1 MPGKDITPMI
11 RQYLEIKAQHPDAI
25 LFYRIG
31 DFYEMFFEDAH
42 VASRILD
49 IALTSRDKE
58 DEDAVPLC
66 GVPYHSAHSYIT
78 KLLNQGLK
86 VAICEQVEDPR
97 LAKGIVKRE
106 VVRVVTPGVALDPE
120 SLEPRE
126 GNYLMALS
134 WDDSVYGLSY
144 ADAFTGEFWAVEIA
158 GKESLLDEVKKIAPR
173 EFLIPQE
180 KEQGEISSE
189 IRKAFPQ
196 AMVNFLEGTV
206 FEHRRAYRLLLDHFR
221 TASLDGFGC
230 KGMTRGIEAA
240 GALLHYLKETQKGEL
255 RHIHRL
261 KTYQPIHSMALDDA
275 TKRHLELF
283 KGLAHGE
290 KRGSLLWVLDTT
302 QTPMGGRMLRR
313 WMEYPLLN
321 VQEITG
327 RLDAVEELSQDESR
341 RKAVREMLSRIS
353 DIERLNGKIAIG
365 IALPRDLVSLRE
377 SLRALPGLI
386 SKLDGAASSLLN
398 DLRTGI
404 DPLGDV
410 LALLDRAIVDAPP
423 HTIQEGGIIKDGY
436 DAEVDSLRSLS
447 REGKGWIA
455 GLEARE
461 KKRTGIASL
470 RVGFNKVFGYYIEVT
485 KSNLKRVPQDYVRK
499 QTIATGERFITP
511 ELREYEEKVLNA
523 EERVV
528 ELERKLF
535 LEVRNTVSGHSP
547 RIQKTAEALA
557 ALDALSALAD
567 VAVRNNYARPQVDE
581 GGTIQIIE
589 GRHPVVEVMNREE
602 RFIPND
608 IKVDTEE
615 SSLLII
621 TGPNMAGKSTAI
633 RQAALIA
640 LMAQMGSFVPAKEAR
655 IGIVDRIFTRVGA
668 TDDLVRGQSTFM
680 VEMNETAN
688 ILHHATKRSLIVLD
702 EIGRGTSTFDGI
714 SIAWAVAE
722 YIHDRIGARALFAT
736 HFHELTDLALT
747 KPRVKNYTVAVKEW
761 GDKVIFLR
769 RLVEG
774 ASSRSFGIQVAR
786 LAGLPQTVLDRARE
800 ILSNL
805 ESGELDEVGAPRLA
819 VSKRVPAEGG
829 KVSPA
834 GPKQLGLF
842 GEVSRQ
848 VAEEIK
854 KLDLTRMTPVEAL
867 VALEELKKKI
877 P

>member
-1 MPGKDITPMI
+1 MCI
-11 RQYLEIKAQHPDAI
+11 R
-25 LFYRIG
+25 
-31 DFYEMFFEDAH
+31 
-42 VASRILD
+42 
-49 IALTSRDKE
+49 
-58 DEDAVPLC
+58 
-66 GVPYHSAHSYIT
+66 
-78 KLLNQGLK
+78 
-86 VAICEQVEDPR
+86 
-97 LAKGIVKRE
+97 
-106 VVRVVTPGVALDPE
+106 
-120 SLEPRE
+120 
-126 GNYLMALS
+126 
-134 WDDSVYGLSY
+134 DS
-144 ADAFTGEFWAVEIA
+144 
-158 GKESLLDEVKKIAPR
+158 
-173 EFLIPQE
+173 
-180 KEQGEISSE
+180 
-189 IRKAFPQ
+189 
-196 AMVNFLEGTV
+196 
-206 FEHRRAYRLLLDHFR
+206 
-221 TASLDGFGC
+221 
-230 KGMTRGIEAA
+230 
-240 GALLHYLKETQKGEL
+240 
-255 RHIHRL
+255 
-261 KTYQPIHSMALDDA
+261 
-275 TKRHLELF
+275 
-283 KGLAHGE
+283 
-290 KRGSLLWVLDTT
+290 
-302 QTPMGGRMLRR
+302 
-313 WMEYPLLN
+313 
-321 VQEITG
+321 
-327 RLDAVEELSQDESR
+327 
-341 RKAVREMLSRIS
+341 
-353 DIERLNGKIAIG
+353 
-365 IALPRDLVSLRE
+365 
-377 SLRALPGLI
+377 
-386 SKLDGAASSLLN
+386 
-398 DLRTGI
+398 
-404 DPLGDV
+404 
-410 LALLDRAIVDAPP
+410 
-423 HTIQEGGIIKDGY
+423 
-436 DAEVDSLRSLS
+436 
-447 REGKGWIA
+447 
-455 GLEARE
+455 
-461 KKRTGIASL
+461 
-470 RVGFNKVFGYYIEVT
+470 YIEVT
-485 KSNLKRVPQDYVRK
+485 RSNLKRVPQDYVRK